1 MASKKT
7 STRALKG
14 PRQMVLQFESAGMD
28 WAGGVSPRYWQPTPS
43 TNVGSF
49 ANWLTVG
56 NNMPAFYNES
66 YLDLSGYERDDLTT
80 VVRSVRVQDPGVY
93 MFQGTD
99 QVFCVY
105 DLLTTERLTSADLVE
120 LANNNRSNR
129 QTGPGMPE
137 GPLDRDQ
144 IIFGLYRFFSHN
156 NTNEGLPTL
165 MLNSRTCRF
174 GSGEP
179 TAVQKLWAY
188 RIVIFFD
195 DPDDGQSCFIPA
207 TNFVVNSQIIE
218 ESEIPYLMRLKR
230 SYELSQRD

>member
-1 MASKKT
+1 MTSKKT

-14 PRQMVLQFESAGMD
+14 PRQMVVQFESAGMTFT
-28 WAGGVSPRYWQPTPS
+28 AGNIQQWSPNPQL
-43 TNVGSF
+43 NVGSWS
-49 ANWLTVG
+49 NWLQIENKLPG
-56 NNMPAFYNES
+56 FYNES

-80 VVRSVRVQDPGVY
+80 VIRSVRVQDPGVY
-93 MFQGTD
+93 LSEDQE

-105 DLLTTERLTSADLVE
+105 DLLTTERLTQLDLQQI
-120 LANNNRSNR
+120 ANNNRDNR
-129 QTGPGMPE
+129 QQAPGFPE

-156 NTNEGLPTL
+156 STNVGLPEL
-165 MLNSRTCRF
+165 MLNARTVRF

-179 TAVQKLWAY
+179 TTVQKLWAY
-188 RIVIFFD
+188 RIVIYLD
-195 DPDDGQSCFIPA
+195 SPNDATDCIIPPC
-207 TNFVVNSQIIE
+207 NFVVNTQIIE